1 MALFCNL
8 GAKRAGGVTENMTGL
23 QKHLC
28 GPRDLASAQF
38 LDVLEL
44 AGKFTL
50 LDQKLFRAL
59 D

>member
-1 MALFCNL
+1 
-8 GAKRAGGVTENMTGL
+8 MTGL

-28 GPRDLASAQF
+28 GPRGVASAQF
-38 LDVLEL
+38 RDVLEL
-44 AGKFTL
+44 AEKFTL